1 MYPRAMRAIF
11 IMIKTDAGHVR
22 DVADKLVEIENFSE
36 AYSISGAYDLLV
48 KLYVED
54 FDSLG
59 NLVTDQIQRIPHI
72 RETFTI
78 LTFRAFT

>member
-1 MYPRAMRAIF
+1 MRAIF
-11 IMIKTDAGHVR
+11 IMIKADAGHVR
-22 DVADKLVEIENFSE
+22 EVADKLVELDNFSE
-36 AYSISGAYDLLV
+36 GYSISGAYDLLV

-59 NLVTDQIQRIPHI
+59 NLVTDQIQRIAHI

>member
-1 MYPRAMRAIF
+1 MRAVF
-11 IMIKTDAGHVR
+11 IMIKVDAGHVR
-22 DVADKLVEIENFSE
+22 EVADKLVELENFSE
-36 AYSISGAYDLLV
+36 GYSISGAYDLLV

-54 FDSLG
+54 FDALG

>member
-1 MYPRAMRAIF
+1 MRAIF
-11 IMIKTDAGHVR
+11 IMIKADAGHVR
-22 DVADKLVEIENFSE
+22 DVAERLAELENFSE
-36 AYSISGAYDLLV
+36 GYSISGAYDLLV

-54 FDSLG
+54 FDGLG